1 MSTADQKPLALTA
14 FLSHKYKAPAVN
26 EFFFQLCSPAAD
38 IQFDVDVGDTTLNVT
53 RLERLIRDADAF
65 IGIYPLDSPDP
76 SPSTETLLEAS
87 KYFRVELDI
96 AARARKPGLIFRDE
110 RYRQVLS
117 VSPPICEV
125 PFNAQEIVSR
135 GAKPS
140 SAKFTRAFEAFCRR
154 VAAEQQYE
162 LDIEDTA
169 SDSDRVGILLP
180 RDDGPHGYSREQV
193 DIIVQA
199 IRDAQYK
206 PEILDWPPLITPSWT
221 AQIGELN
228 WIALDIGPATVATG
242 IVGYLH
248 GAFKPA
254 MRLCRTQTPE
264 EASSTGPT
272 GLALYDGFE
281 VGYRKDV
288 IRWCDTD
295 TLAKTLAQR
304 LATLH
309 AGQERKSTLDEA
321 LEYFRRAAL
330 RKEAVFVSY
339 AGADEEDARD
349 IRDAFRKKFQQ
360 VFDYRDGT
368 SIRPGQP
375 WLKEIFEQLS
385 KCAVGVPVLSSAYL
399 ASGNCMHELD
409 EMIARVDN
417 KQMQLFAIKLKKEDK
432 FTLPPEAAALQYV
445 RLADH
450 EDSPEKLVDWIATNI
465 KT

>member
-14 FLSHKYKAPAVN
+14 FLSHKYKATAVN
-26 EFFFQLCSPAAD
+26 EFFFQLCGPAAD
-38 IQFDVDVGDTTLNVT
+38 IQFDVDVGDTTLSVT

-65 IGIYPLDSPDP
+65 LGIYPLDSADP
-76 SPSTETLLEAS
+76 NPSTQTLLEAS

-162 LDIEDTA
+162 LEIEDPA

-180 RDDGPHGYSREQV
+180 RDAGPNGYSSDQV
-193 DIIVQA
+193 EIIVQA

-206 PEILDWPPLITPSWT
+206 PEMLDWPPLITPSWT

-254 MRLCRTQTPE
+254 MRLCRTATLD

-288 IRWCDTD
+288 IRWCDSE
-295 TLAKTLAQR
+295 TLAKGLEQR
-304 LATLH
+304 LSTLH
-309 AGQERKSTLDEA
+309 AGQRRMSTLEEA
-321 LEYFRRAAL
+321 LQYFREAAL

-339 AGADEEDARD
+339 AGADEKDARN

-375 WLKEIFEQLS
+375 WLQEIFEQLS
-385 KCAVGVPVLSSAYL
+385 KCAVGVPLLSSAYL
-399 ASGNCMHELD
+399 ASGNCMHEFRD
-409 EMIARVDN
+409 MIARVDD
-417 KQMQLFAIKLKKEDK
+417 KKMQLFAIKLKADDQ
-432 FTLPPEAAALQYV
+432 FTLPPESASLQYS
-445 RLADH
+445 RFSEYSTA
-450 EDSPEKLVDWIATNI
+450 EDLVDWITTNI